1 MDPGWSEFS
10 SSSTK
15 GHTRAGFCGG
25 GAPRYRGMFG
35 YKEGAPGDSGAVGGE
50 PSRGGPFLWLPVP
63 DTICLVGSLLG
74 GTTIPYLRQSS
85 LAGRKFG

>member
-35 YKEGAPGDSGAVGGE
+35 YKEGAPGNSGAVGSE
-50 PSRGGPFLWLPVP
+50 PSLGGGGGPFLG
-63 DTICLVGSLLG
+63 CLCL
-74 GTTIPYLRQSS
+74 TPF
-85 LAGRKFG
+85 A